1 MEEGEKCGED
11 RSIGEEEHIGRIAR
25 IFVLKSLSPMKFGTW
40 TFLTQKVVCLSC
52 LERSCRITMEVFHK
66 SIDE

>member
-1 MEEGEKCGED
+1 MEEGEKCGEY

-40 TFLTQKVVCLSC
+40 TFMTGC
-52 LERSCRITMEVFHK
+52 VFELFGTVLPDYYGGF
-66 SIDE
+66 SQVYR